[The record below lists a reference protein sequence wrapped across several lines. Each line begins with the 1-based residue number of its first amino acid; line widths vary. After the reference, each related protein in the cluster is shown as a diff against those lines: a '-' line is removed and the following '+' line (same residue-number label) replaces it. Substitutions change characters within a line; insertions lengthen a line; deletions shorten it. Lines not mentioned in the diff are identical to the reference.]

1 MVLRFPGPVR
11 RLSRCE
17 FLVHCLSAVR
27 CLFQFHLHIE
37 FQLIR
42 VCCYP
47 PPDNVRHYQFAG
59 TVDSTKFALLKVD
72 ICSVKGSYNKWFA
85 LFKLSN
91 PSPYVAVSQN
101 RVLLHWSAYG
111 VR

>member
-27 CLFQFHLHIE
+27 CLFQFHLHFE

-85 LFKLSN
+85 LFKS
-91 PSPYVAVSQN
+91 
-101 RVLLHWSAYG
+101 
-111 VR
+111 